1 MEQHLVQIEYL
12 FRKKK
17 ENFNEI
23 YFDFIN
29 NK

>member
-12 FRKKK
+12 FKKK
-17 ENFNEI
+17 NENFNEI
-23 YFDFIN
+23 YFDLIN